1 MVYSDVSLLASLLT
15 EGEKTTGH
23 GFNEFSYERH
33 ELAGFNQDIHR
44 IRVSNV
50 MHLGVSDSNWFTRGP
65 VRDAL
70 LGSIEG
76 GAMLSIQNDL
86 VRGFFDRYLRET
98 NEDFRATA
106 FATHAEHIEEYDV
119 SEELRE
125 DWLSR
130 NPKDKTVRVM
140 METEL
145 GNIELAIYPERAPIS
160 AANFLAHVDGG
171 HYDNTSFCDHKIRQ
185 RLKHRRP
192 RRPASVLWQVQKIR

>member
-76 GAMLSIQNDL
+76 RNAK
-86 VRGFFDRYLRET
+86 Y
-98 NEDFRATA
+98 
-106 FATHAEHIEEYDV
+106 
-119 SEELRE
+119 SER
-125 DWLSR
+125 SR
-130 NPKDKTVRVM
+130 SR
-140 METEL
+140 
-145 GNIELAIYPERAPIS
+145 
-160 AANFLAHVDGG
+160 FL
-171 HYDNTSFCDHKIRQ
+171 
-185 RLKHRRP
+185 
-192 RRPASVLWQVQKIR
+192 